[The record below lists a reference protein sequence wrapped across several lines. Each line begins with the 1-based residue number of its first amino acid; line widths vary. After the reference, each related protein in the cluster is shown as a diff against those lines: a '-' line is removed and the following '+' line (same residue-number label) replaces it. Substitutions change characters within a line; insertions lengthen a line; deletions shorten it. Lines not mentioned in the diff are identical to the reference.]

1 MEQMVT
7 LKNDYYQVLR
17 MEDILRISQG
27 SMMINSFVTLFSI
40 HLDNKLNRCSYNDRF
55 LGTSPVIPLKYWHG
69 HDRECDIFSPQD
81 LPF

>member
-1 MEQMVT
+1 MVT

-27 SMMINSFVTLFSI
+27 SMMINSCVTYFSI
-40 HLDNKLNRCSYNDRF
+40 HLHNKLNLCPYNDRF
-55 LGTSPVIPLKYWHG
+55 LGTSQVVPLKYWHG
-69 HDRECDIFSPQD
+69 HDHECDIFSPQD